1 MRGFRLRKTLLKL
14 LYVFIDS
21 MNTFVSV
28 IYRPPDAPANSFR
41 EVLNTVQEKLNHLT
55 LENRTPDLYIMGDFN
70 LPNIDWEIPDATQE
84 LSIVNQ
90 QACLHL
96 LEFINKT
103 SCRK

>member
-1 MRGFRLRKTLLKL
+1 
-14 LYVFIDS
+14 

-28 IYRPPDAPANSFR
+28 IYCSLDAPANSFR
-41 EVLNTVQEKLNHLT
+41 EVLNKVQEKLNHLT
-55 LENRTPDLYIMGDFN
+55 LEKRTPDLYIMGDFN